1 MSVIIKDFS
10 KRKERINSP
19 MAFNASRWK
28 RDYYAKEYRQMLR
41 YEALNQTVPTI
52 IRQLSEEEL
61 EEIRK
66 QEEKNKKPS
75 YWKLSSNT
83 VTKNK

>member
-1 MSVIIKDFS
+1 
-10 KRKERINSP
+10 
-19 MAFNASRWK
+19 
-28 RDYYAKEYRQMLR
+28 MLR
-41 YEALNQTVPTI
+41 YEALNQTVPTT

-61 EEIRK
+61 EEMRK

-83 VTKNK
+83 VTKKK

>member
-1 MSVIIKDFS
+1 
-10 KRKERINSP
+10 

-41 YEALNQTVPTI
+41 YEALNQIVPTT

-61 EEIRK
+61 EEMRK
-66 QEEKNKKPS
+66 QDEKNKKPS
-75 YWKLSSNT
+75 CWKLSSDT
-83 VTKNK
+83 LNK

>member
-1 MSVIIKDFS
+1 MNVIIKDFS

-41 YEALNQTVPTI
+41 YEALNQTVPTT

-66 QEEKNKKPS
+66 QDEKNKKPS
-75 YWKLSSNT
+75 CWKLSSDT
-83 VTKNK
+83 LNK

>member
-1 MSVIIKDFS
+1 
-10 KRKERINSP
+10 

-41 YEALNQTVPTI
+41 YEALNQTVPTT

-66 QEEKNKKPS
+66 QDEKNKKPS
-75 YWKLSSNT
+75 CWKLSSDT
-83 VTKNK
+83 LNK